1 MQCLS
6 TAIIQHLQ
14 LNSESLPLGGYFVPA
29 SKPVFSNPTGRPTPL
44 GPDPINSPE
53 VHGDSSNLLRGG
65 SPMTPC
71 RDSSQLRSLFSWTAS
86 LPERLQQGLLWD
98 PSVAPYGV
106 QTPGQLLLYTG
117 KADPHTLDS
126 VLLSLQSN
134 LEGHIIALDIRRSE
148 IMTFSETFTLSCVL
162 QPAMATSRGLEVG
175 AHSLQPPG

>member
-1 MQCLS
+1 MMQCLS

-29 SKPVFSNPTGRPTPL
+29 SKPVFSNPTGRPAPL

-53 VHGDSSNLLRGG
+53 VHGGSSNLLRGG

-71 RDSSQLRSLFSWTAS
+71 RDSSQLRSLFPWTAS

-106 QTPGQLLLYTG
+106 QTPGQLLLCTG
-117 KADPHTLDS
+117 KADPQ
-126 VLLSLQSN
+126 SLGPYHCPRHS
-134 LEGHIIALDIRRSE
+134 AIRGS
-148 IMTFSETFTLSCVL
+148 
-162 QPAMATSRGLEVG
+162 
-175 AHSLQPPG
+175 

>member
-29 SKPVFSNPTGRPTPL
+29 SKPVFSNPTGRPAPL

-71 RDSSQLRSLFSWTAS
+71 RDSSWTAS

-106 QTPGQLLLYTG
+106 QTPGQLLLCTG
-117 KADPHTLDS
+117 KADPQSLDELGGPYHCPRHS
-126 VLLSLQSN
+126 
-134 LEGHIIALDIRRSE
+134 AIRGS
-148 IMTFSETFTLSCVL
+148 
-162 QPAMATSRGLEVG
+162 
-175 AHSLQPPG
+175 